1 MPKFLIYTILI
12 LAVGLIVLNATK
24 VDFQNLFEGD
34 SIVALIGIL
43 AAACAI
49 VMMLILLTA
58 HRIKNKQK

>member
-12 LAVGLIVLNATK
+12 IAAGLIVLNATK
-24 VDFQNLFEGD
+24 LDFQNLFQGD

-43 AAACAI
+43 ASACAI

-58 HRIKNKQK
+58 HRIKNTKK

>member
-1 MPKFLIYTILI
+1 MPKILIYTIIVVAL
-12 LAVGLIVLNATK
+12 GLIVLNATK
-24 VDFQNLFEGD
+24 LDFQKLLEGD

-58 HRIKNKQK
+58 HRIKNKKK

>member
-1 MPKFLIYTILI
+1 MPKFLVYTIML
-12 LAVGLIVLNATK
+12 LALVLIVFNATK
-24 VDFQNLFEGD
+24 LDFQNLFKGD

-58 HRIKNKQK
+58 NRIKKNQK